1 MAFLCSGAT
10 RANTETSSTTRR
22 SPASSSALSSAPV
35 SVAVRP
41 EAAFSLD
48 KAKQLLAQRGYQEA
62 ITYSFIA
69 PELSAVFSPG
79 VEAIKL
85 AKKRGA
91 LVVEVVFSWPGVGRL
106 AYNAVQARDYPV
118 VLATTALAPHVGPEV
133 RFLPGSAILHVSLR
147 NLKPEV
153 ILIGT
158 GNQQV
163 FLPPAAQV
171 HFFRRNIGFEVMT
184 TDAACRT
191 FNVLIAEGREVV
203 AALLPLTP

>member
-1 MAFLCSGAT
+1 MEFNLEVPQDQFFISSIGEKGIRVNEIFFNRPFIISGQ
-10 RANTETSSTTRR
+10 RIVPEWNV
-22 SPASSSALSSAPV
+22 ASV
-35 SVAVRP
+35 
-41 EAAFSLD
+41 EDINEESL
-48 KAKQLLAQRGYQEA
+48 Q
-62 ITYSFIA
+62 
-69 PELSAVFSPG
+69 
-79 VEAIKL
+79 
-85 AKKRGA
+85 
-91 LVVEVVFSWPGVGRL
+91 
-106 AYNAVQARDYPV
+106 
-118 VLATTALAPHVGPEV
+118 VL
-133 RFLPGSAILHVSLR
+133 FD
-147 NLKPEV
+147 LKPEV